1 MTLEGEWIGR
11 KLATMLS
18 AQALQSGWIWYP
30 AEVPRVSRKR
40 ADARLRQLVD
50 RHLDFVA
57 RVLRN
62 LGTPDGDVDDAVQK
76 TFLVLSDRLDGV
88 RPGAEKAFLFQTA
101 ANVAAHVRRTL
112 ARRREVA
119 EDRAPERSEE
129 VPSPEVLA
137 DRSRARVL
145 LDQVLE
151 ALDDDARAVF
161 VLYELEE
168 MTMAEIATAL
178 ELAPGTVA
186 SRLRRARSQFKDGIR
201 RLQTRTAEME
211 AS

>member
-1 MTLEGEWIGR
+1 MIAAEV
-11 KLATMLS
+11 
-18 AQALQSGWIWYP
+18 LQSGWIWFP
-30 AEVPRVSRKR
+30 AQSPKVGRKR
-40 ADARLRQLVD
+40 TDARLRELVD

-76 TFLVLSDRLDGV
+76 TFLVLSDRLDRV
-88 RPGAEKAFLFQTA
+88 RAGAEKAFLFQTA

-119 EDRAPERSEE
+119 EDRAPDRSEE
-129 VPSPEVLA
+129 VASPEVLA
-137 DRSRARVL
+137 DRSRARAL
-145 LDQVLE
+145 LDEVLE
-151 ALDDDARAVF
+151 MLDEDARTVF
-161 VLYELEE
+161 VLYEIEE

-186 SRLRRARSQFKDGIR
+186 SRLRRARTQFKEAIN
-201 RLQTRTAEME
+201 RLQARTAKME

>member
-1 MTLEGEWIGR
+1 MGLQKAR
-11 KLATMLS
+11 KTMD
-18 AQALQSGWIWYP
+18 AQVLQSGWIWYP
-30 AEVPRVSRKR
+30 ANDPTVTRKR
-40 ADARLRQLVD
+40 ANARLRQVVD
-50 RHLDFVA
+50 HHLDFVA

-76 TFLVLSDRLDGV
+76 TFMVLSDRLDRV

-119 EDRAPERSEE
+119 EDRAPERPEE
-129 VPSPEVLA
+129 VPSPEALA
-137 DRSRARVL
+137 DRSRARTL
-145 LDQVLE
+145 LDQVLA

-161 VLYELEE
+161 VLYEIEE

-178 ELAPGTVA
+178 DLAPGTVA
-186 SRLRRARSQFKDGIR
+186 SRLRRARGQFKDAVR
-201 RLQTRTAEME
+201 RLQTQGREME

>member
-1 MTLEGEWIGR
+1 M
-11 KLATMLS
+11 
-18 AQALQSGWIWYP
+18 LQSGWIWHP
-30 AEVPRVSRKR
+30 AENPTVSRKR
-40 ADARLRQLVD
+40 AEARLRELVD

-76 TFLVLSDRLDGV
+76 TFLVLSDRLERV

-129 VPSPEVLA
+129 VPSPEALA
-137 DRSRARVL
+137 DRSRVRAL

-151 ALDDDARAVF
+151 SLDEDARAVF
-161 VLYELEE
+161 VLYEIEE

-186 SRLRRARSQFKDGIR
+186 SRLRRARGQFKDAIR
-201 RLQTRTAEME
+201 RLQARTAEME

>member
-1 MTLEGEWIGR
+1 MIG
-11 KLATMLS
+11 
-18 AQALQSGWIWYP
+18 AQVLQSGWIWRP
-30 AEVPRVSRKR
+30 AENPTVSRKR
-40 ADARLRQLVD
+40 ADARLRDLVD

-62 LGTPDGDVDDAVQK
+62 LGTPDGDVDDALQK
-76 TFLVLSDRLDGV
+76 TFLVLSDRLERV

-137 DRSRARVL
+137 DRERARAL

-151 ALDDDARAVF
+151 TLDVDARAVF
-161 VLYELEE
+161 VLYEIEE

-178 ELAPGTVA
+178 ELPPGTVA
-186 SRLRRARSQFKDGIR
+186 SRLRRARGQFKDAIR
-201 RLQTRTAEME
+201 RLQARTAEME

>member
-1 MTLEGEWIGR
+1 M
-11 KLATMLS
+11 
-18 AQALQSGWIWYP
+18 
-30 AEVPRVSRKR
+30 SRKR
-40 ADARLRQLVD
+40 ADARLRDLVD

-62 LGTPDGDVDDAVQK
+62 LGTPDGDVDDALQK
-76 TFLVLSDRLDGV
+76 TFLVLSDRLERV

-137 DRSRARVL
+137 DRERARAL

-151 ALDDDARAVF
+151 TLDVDARAVF
-161 VLYELEE
+161 VLYEIEE

-178 ELAPGTVA
+178 ELPPGTVA
-186 SRLRRARSQFKDGIR
+186 SRLRRARGQFKDAIR
-201 RLQTRTAEME
+201 RLQARTAEME